1 VGLPRRDHEHG
12 DPRKGHGHHLV
23 GRVDLQL
30 HDRAGHPDRLPRDW
44 LAVSGLGYRRSSLAP
59 FLIRAAHLPRYYM
72 VFAIC
77 ACTNA
82 LFVYVFFPYVPPVV
96 NGVAHSKLTLPSPP
110 T

>member
-1 VGLPRRDHEHG
+1 
-12 DPRKGHGHHLV
+12 
-23 GRVDLQL
+23 
-30 HDRAGHPDRLPRDW
+30 
-44 LAVSGLGYRRSSLAP
+44 
-59 FLIRAAHLPRYYM
+59 M